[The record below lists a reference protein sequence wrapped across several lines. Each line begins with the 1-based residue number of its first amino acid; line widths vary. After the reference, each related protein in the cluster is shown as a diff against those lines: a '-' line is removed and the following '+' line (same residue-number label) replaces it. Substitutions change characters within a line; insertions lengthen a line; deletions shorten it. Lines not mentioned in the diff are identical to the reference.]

1 MEEYIRTQRDDAARG
16 IAHGAARKSAKD
28 AGPLVPDYTL
38 LHRRLRARGLSQRSV
53 SRMIGVSESHFC
65 RKLSGLYDFTQED
78 IRLLCG
84 LLSHFGGVVFGHKHI
99 EYAVRMS
106 CLARSGSLNAQQPR
120 GLDGYHH
127 VGNFSLNELMLG

>member
-84 LLSHFGGVVFGHKHI
+84 LLEIGQGEIGRYFFAPKVEKSQLPCW
-99 EYAVRMS
+99 R
-106 CLARSGSLNAQQPR
+106 R
-120 GLDGYHH
+120 G
-127 VGNFSLNELMLG
+127 